1 MSMSETT
8 APSAGQTGRAAP
20 ATDSPGGRKPF
31 VAFVSDAASEDVLR
45 SGLSDLVANPIV
57 RQGGIRAAIKAFE
70 KEESPRTLLV
80 DVSAAG
86 DPLAELDGLA
96 GVCAPD
102 TKVLVVGERND
113 IDFYR
118 DITRHLGADEYV
130 AKPLTRDKVATLL
143 GPYLAGEAPDAQGT
157 RGGRVVCVCGV
168 RGGVGATTVAVNL
181 AQQVADTTRGHVAVL
196 DLHLRGGHVAMM
208 SGVKPANALR
218 HALENP
224 QVVDGLFLERVSVAA
239 GERVRIFAADE
250 PFDADPRPSPEG
262 VARVVDLLRQRFN
275 VIIVDMP
282 IPPSLAERQALAVA
296 RQTLL
301 VFNPD
306 MASLRDVE
314 RARKMVNTLTGASR
328 TMLVLNRS
336 DMPGALK
343 SNIVNEALASK
354 PDVMIPDMPKQIAR
368 AGNLGRAALNDSARL
383 RRALA
388 PLTQEISGIRQRSG
402 GFLARLFGR

>member
-1 MSMSETT
+1 MSDTAATT
-8 APSAGQTGRAAP
+8 QTRPSMAQ
-20 ATDSPGGRKPF
+20 DSPGGRRSF
-31 VAFVSDAASEDVLR
+31 VAFVSEVASEDVLR
-45 SGLSDLVANPIV
+45 SGLVDLVANPQV
-57 RQGGIRAAIKAFE
+57 RQGGIRAAIKSFE

-80 DVSAAG
+80 DVSASN
-86 DPLAELDGLA
+86 DPIAELDALA

-102 TKVLVVGERND
+102 TKVLVVGERTD

-118 DITRHLGADEYV
+118 EITRHLGADEYV

-143 GPYLAGEAPDAQGT
+143 GPYLAGDAPDVAGT

-181 AQQVADTTRGHVAVL
+181 AQHVADTTRSHVAIL

-208 SGVKPANALR
+208 SGVKPASALR

-224 QVVDGLFLERVSVAA
+224 QVVDGLFLERVSVSSS
-239 GERVRIFAADE
+239 ERVRVFAADE
-250 PFDADPRPSPEG
+250 PFDADPRPTPDG
-262 VARVVDLLRQRFN
+262 VAKVIELLRQRFN

-282 IPPSLAERQALAVA
+282 IPPSLADRQALAVA

-301 VFNPD
+301 VFAPD

-314 RARKMVNTLTGASR
+314 RAKKMASTLTGAGR
-328 TMLVLNRS
+328 TLLVLNRS
-336 DMPGALK
+336 NMAGALK
-343 SNIVNEALASK
+343 PAIINEALSSR
-354 PDVMIPDMPKQIAR
+354 PDVVIPDMPKQISR
-368 AGNLGRAALNDSARL
+368 AGNLGRAALNDSAAL

-388 PLTQEISGIRQRSG
+388 PLTQEVSGIRQRKTG
-402 GFLARLFGR
+402 GLFARLFSK

>member
-1 MSMSETT
+1 
-8 APSAGQTGRAAP
+8 
-20 ATDSPGGRKPF
+20 
-31 VAFVSDAASEDVLR
+31 
-45 SGLSDLVANPIV
+45 
-57 RQGGIRAAIKAFE
+57 
-70 KEESPRTLLV
+70 
-80 DVSAAG
+80 
-86 DPLAELDGLA
+86 
-96 GVCAPD
+96 
-102 TKVLVVGERND
+102 
-113 IDFYR
+113 
-118 DITRHLGADEYV
+118 
-130 AKPLTRDKVATLL
+130 
-143 GPYLAGEAPDAQGT
+143 
-157 RGGRVVCVCGV
+157 
-168 RGGVGATTVAVNL
+168 
-181 AQQVADTTRGHVAVL
+181 
-196 DLHLRGGHVAMM
+196 MM
-208 SGVKPANALR
+208 SGVKPASALR

-224 QVVDGLFLERVSVAA
+224 QVVDGLFLERVSVAS

-282 IPPSLAERQALAVA
+282 MPPSLAERQALAVA

-306 MASLRDVE
+306 MASLRDAE
-314 RARKMVNTLTGASR
+314 RSRKMVNALTGASR

-354 PDVMIPDMPKQIAR
+354 PDVVIPDMPKQIAR

-402 GFLARLFGR
+402 GFLARLLGR

>member
-1 MSMSETT
+1 MSETT
-8 APSAGQTGRAAP
+8 AQPGRAAP
-20 ATDSPGGRKPF
+20 ATDSLGGRKPF

-45 SGLSDLVANPIV
+45 SGLVDLVANPIV
-57 RQGGIRAAIKAFE
+57 RQGGIRAAIKSFE
-70 KEESPRTLLV
+70 REESPHALLV
-80 DVSAAG
+80 DVSSAN
-86 DPLAELDGLA
+86 DPLADLDTLA

-130 AKPLTRDKVATLL
+130 AKPLTRDKISTLV
-143 GPYLAGEAPDAQGT
+143 GPYVAGDAPEAAGT

-181 AQQVADTTRGHVAVL
+181 AQQVAETTRSHVAVL

-208 SGVKPANALR
+208 SGVKPASALR

-224 QVVDGLFLERVSVAA
+224 QVVDSLFLERVSVAA
-239 GERVRIFAADE
+239 GERVRVFAADE
-250 PFDADPRPSPEG
+250 PFDSDPRPSPEG
-262 VARVVDLLRQRFN
+262 VAKVVDLLRQRFN
-275 VIIVDMP
+275 LIIVDMP
-282 IPPSLAERQALAVA
+282 IPPSLADRQALAVA
-296 RQTLL
+296 RQILL
-301 VFNPD
+301 VFTPD

-314 RARKMVNTLTGASR
+314 RARKMANALTGASR

-343 SNIVNEALASK
+343 SNIVSEALSAK
-354 PDVMIPDMPKQIAR
+354 PDVIIPDMPRQIAR
-368 AGNLGRAALNDSARL
+368 AGNLGRAALNDSAKL

-388 PLTQEISGIRQRSG
+388 PLTQELSGLRQRSG
-402 GFLARLFGR
+402 GLLRRIFGR